1 MSRLQPLYCYLI
13 IIIVTYAVFYNSL
26 RNEFVFDDE
35 SVIVNNPSITN
46 LDNTKKFFTAEDG
59 FHKVIGRY
67 YRPVVSA
74 SYAVDYSIWGLD
86 PYGFHLTNII
96 IHTIS
101 CLLLFKILSLLFWR
115 YKYRNLFALFST
127 LIFAVHPIH
136 TEAVSWV
143 SGRTDS
149 MVTMFFFASF
159 LFYIE
164 YTKEMKFVQEENSL
178 HKIQSNSKFYLVLSL
193 LFYAFGLLS
202 KEMIITMP
210 LVILAYDFIYRKK
223 NSGYFKKHLINYIL
237 FAAVTVIYLILR
249 YSLLKDIP
257 ERVNYLYFAGKD
269 FVTSA
274 GTMLKTVPVY
284 FRLLFAP
291 FRLLYHYNGVIEDAK
306 SFMDAEV
313 LVSVMFILL
322 LIAAAVFFYRKDSIV
337 SFCITFFLIS
347 LLPVMNIIPSMN
359 LMAERFLYMTSFA
372 LVLFICHISLLG
384 SAKRD
389 FTILTI
395 GMIVIIILLSY
406 LTYIRNM
413 DWKDNR
419 TLYSTGNSINGSV
432 LLVNSANILANE
444 KKFDEAAPMYK
455 KAIELRDNN
464 LLAHHNLGLVYLI
477 KGNLDSAEIKFKKG
491 IMLDSLAP
499 DGYFQLATVYN
510 MQGKKT
516 QAVLMLEKLQTVA
529 PNYKESAAIL
539 ENLKKGENIGD
550 GLIPEN
556 FDGGENSRNQR
567 IKLLQSRSY
576 QFYTEKKYEEAIK
589 DLKEL
594 LKLNTDSSV
603 KSGFLNNIAM
613 CYSELKNEDAEERS
627 FLEALSY
634 DEKNLNALNGLAGF
648 YMKTGDTEKSKIY
661 LKKVIDLNPADE
673 NSIRK
678 LDSLNSF

>member
-1 MSRLQPLYCYLI
+1 
-13 IIIVTYAVFYNSL
+13 
-26 RNEFVFDDE
+26 
-35 SVIVNNPSITN
+35 
-46 LDNTKKFFTAEDG
+46 
-59 FHKVIGRY
+59 
-67 YRPVVSA
+67 
-74 SYAVDYSIWGLD
+74 
-86 PYGFHLTNII
+86 
-96 IHTIS
+96 
-101 CLLLFKILSLLFWR
+101 
-115 YKYRNLFALFST
+115 
-127 LIFAVHPIH
+127 
-136 TEAVSWV
+136 
-143 SGRTDS
+143 
-149 MVTMFFFASF
+149 
-159 LFYIE
+159 
-164 YTKEMKFVQEENSL
+164 
-178 HKIQSNSKFYLVLSL
+178 
-193 LFYAFGLLS
+193 
-202 KEMIITMP
+202 
-210 LVILAYDFIYRKK
+210 
-223 NSGYFKKHLINYIL
+223 
-237 FAAVTVIYLILR
+237 
-249 YSLLKDIP
+249 
-257 ERVNYLYFAGKD
+257 
-269 FVTSA
+269 
-274 GTMLKTVPVY
+274 
-284 FRLLFAP
+284 
-291 FRLLYHYNGVIEDAK
+291 
-306 SFMDAEV
+306 
-313 LVSVMFILL
+313 
-322 LIAAAVFFYRKDSIV
+322 
-337 SFCITFFLIS
+337 
-347 LLPVMNIIPSMN
+347 
-359 LMAERFLYMTSFA
+359 
-372 LVLFICHISLLG
+372 
-384 SAKRD
+384 
-389 FTILTI
+389 
-395 GMIVIIILLSY
+395 
-406 LTYIRNM
+406 
-413 DWKDNR
+413 
-419 TLYSTGNSINGSV
+419 
-432 LLVNSANILANE
+432 
-444 KKFDEAAPMYK
+444 
-455 KAIELRDNN
+455 
-464 LLAHHNLGLVYLI
+464 VYLI